1 MTNIYFE
8 AMVYGIE
15 KNKGLVIQ
23 YVGDSIQAVFG
34 APLPVENHPELA
46 VRAAL
51 EMRTQLN
58 QVNERL
64 ASEGYRRLR
73 HGIGI
78 HSGKVTAA
86 NIGSPDRL
94 SYSLSGL
101 AVNLA
106 SRIQALNKQFGTD
119 ILVSATTMSQIR
131 TGIKAESLGPTP
143 IRGLKEPLE
152 IFKVM

>member
-1 MTNIYFE
+1 
-8 AMVYGIE
+8 
-15 KNKGLVIQ
+15 
-23 YVGDSIQAVFG
+23 
-34 APLPVENHPELA
+34 
-46 VRAAL
+46 
-51 EMRTQLN
+51 MRQQLN
-58 QVNERL
+58 HVNERM
-64 ASEGYRRLR
+64 ASEGFSRLN

-106 SRIQALNKQFGTD
+106 SRIESLNKQFGTD
-119 ILVSATTMSQIR
+119 ILVSETTVSQVR
-131 TGIKAESLGPTP
+131 AQIKVQSLGPVP

-152 IFKVM
+152 IFKVMP